1 MIDYHYQIAPQI
13 KRVFISCYSLVRSQE
28 RFFFFFFL
36 MGKVSEGLQRKRSDD
51 GYILR
56 RIW

>member
-13 KRVFISCYSLVRSQE
+13 RGFSFHVIHWLGLKRD
-28 RFFFFFFL
+28 FFFFFL